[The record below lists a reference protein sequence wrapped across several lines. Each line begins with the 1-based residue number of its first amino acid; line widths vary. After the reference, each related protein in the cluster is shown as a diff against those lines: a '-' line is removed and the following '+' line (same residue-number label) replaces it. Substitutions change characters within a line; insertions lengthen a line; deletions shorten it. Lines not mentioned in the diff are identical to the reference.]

1 MENIKQGKHL
11 KQNVWTYFTKSE
23 VLKPTSTDKIA
34 FLYLSNSSSFVSL
47 PSIDISFSLAG
58 DFTLA
63 DNPLVD
69 RTPAFNRDKRTPV
82 TLAGISGIG
91 VLLLTFA
98 AVDATLFTWG

>member
-11 KQNVWTYFTKSE
+11 KQNVWTYFTKSK
-23 VLKPTSTDKIA
+23 VLKPTFTDKIA
-34 FLYLSNSSSFVSL
+34 LLYLSNASSFASL
-47 PSIDISFSLAG
+47 PSVDVAFSLAE

-69 RTPAFNRDKRTPV
+69 RTPV

>member
-11 KQNVWTYFTKSE
+11 KQNVWAYFTKSK
-23 VLKPTSTDKIA
+23 VLKPTFTDKIA
-34 FLYLSNSSSFVSL
+34 LLYLSNASSFVSL

-69 RTPAFNRDKRTPV
+69 RTPAFNRDERMSV
-82 TLAGISGIG
+82 TLAGILGIG

-98 AVDATLFTWG
+98 SVVATLST